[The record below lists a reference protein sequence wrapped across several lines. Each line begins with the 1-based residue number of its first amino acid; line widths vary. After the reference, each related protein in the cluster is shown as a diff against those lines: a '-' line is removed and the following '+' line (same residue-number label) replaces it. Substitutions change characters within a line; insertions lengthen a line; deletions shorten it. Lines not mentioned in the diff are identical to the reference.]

1 MWNLTAVT
9 RETSITKNG
18 ASCPVAE
25 STLVSAHTTSASAKS
40 LTVIYHQLAFP
51 RGCFITVVSDGWS
64 IAWHAWNSAGG
75 GRSSSTLDVGLPCE
89 CIRWTHTHTH
99 THAHTH
105 TNKQTNAHARTQAR
119 ARVSI
124 HTHVC
129 RYTHVRR
136 YTHVQAHQQEHEH
149 EYEHELEHA
158 RTRIRVRA

>member
-99 THAHTH
+99 T
-105 TNKQTNAHARTQAR
+105 NKQTNAHARTQAR

>member
-99 THAHTH
+99 T
-105 TNKQTNAHARTQAR
+105 NKQTNAHARTQAR

-124 HTHVC
+124 HTHVY

>member
-99 THAHTH
+99 TH

>member
-99 THAHTH
+99 THTP

>member
-99 THAHTH
+99 TH

-119 ARVSI
+119 ARVPI